1 MLLYVKFAFPD
12 GLFMSFQL
20 QYLCFNYTLLQC
32 VCLGVKV
39 FESLPDLFFV
49 SKNTCFLSWSL
60 MVVVQGGFHS
70 CQEKGISWSDETDA
84 NNFSSSDSHAP

>member
-1 MLLYVKFAFPD
+1 MQHVKFAFPD

-20 QYLCFNYTLLQC
+20 QYLRFNYTLLQC

-49 SKNTCFLSWSL
+49 NKRIHVSSHGHSWWL
-60 MVVVQGGFHS
+60 FKVVSIHVKKKVYHGVMKLTQTIF
-70 CQEKGISWSDETDA
+70 K
-84 NNFSSSDSHAP
+84 F